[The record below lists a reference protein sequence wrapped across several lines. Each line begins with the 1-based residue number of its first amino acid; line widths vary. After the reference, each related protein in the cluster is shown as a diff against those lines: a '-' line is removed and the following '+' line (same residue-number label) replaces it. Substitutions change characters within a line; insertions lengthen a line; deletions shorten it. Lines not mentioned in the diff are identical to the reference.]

1 MTAPHV
7 TSEYT
12 HTPVTVEGK
21 TAVVIGG
28 TSGIGRGIARGFA
41 ADGADVVATSR
52 TGSKVEDAA
61 EELASL
67 GAETLEVTCDVTDR
81 ASIEALIDATED
93 AFGGID
99 ILVNSG
105 GAVARKGVLEVSDE
119 DWHDVLA
126 VQLDG
131 VYRAIQLFGRRMDG
145 GSIIN
150 IASLSAIMAIPDLA
164 AYSAAK
170 GGLDALTR
178 AAAKELAPE
187 IRVNAVRPGFIITP
201 QTGDAYGPGSHRR
214 TRIEE
219 RSHLGRMGTPDEI
232 AGAAIYLASDA
243 AGYTTGEVITVDGG
257 FTPSAF

>member
-1 MTAPHV
+1 MA
-7 TSEYT
+7 SEYT

-21 TAVVIGG
+21 TAVIIGG

-52 TGSKVEDAA
+52 SESKVADAA
-61 EELASL
+61 EELRSL
-67 GAETLEVTCDVTDR
+67 GAETVEITCDVTDR
-81 ASIEALIDATED
+81 ESIAALGEAVFD
-93 AFGGID
+93 AFGD
-99 ILVNSG
+99 VDVLVNSG
-105 GAVARKGVLEVSDE
+105 GAVAREGVLDVTDE
-119 DWHDVLA
+119 QWDDVFA

-131 VYRAIQLFGRRMDG
+131 VYRATQLFGRRMST
-145 GSIIN
+145 GSVIN
-150 IASLSAIMAIPDLA
+150 IASLSAIMGIPDLA

-178 AAAKELAPE
+178 ASAKELAPD
-187 IRVNAVRPGFIITP
+187 IRVNAIRPGFIITP

-214 TRIEE
+214 ERIEE
-219 RSHLGRMGTPDEI
+219 RAPMGRMGTPDEL

-243 AGYTTGEVITVDGG
+243 AGYTTGEIITVDGG

>member
-1 MTAPHV
+1 M
-7 TSEYT
+7 SDEYV

-52 TGSKVEDAA
+52 TASKVEDAA
-61 EELASL
+61 AELRSL
-67 GAETLEVTCDVTDR
+67 GAETVEVTCDVTDR
-81 ASIEALIDATED
+81 ASLDALIDATEEKFD
-93 AFGGID
+93 GVD
-99 ILVNSG
+99 VLVNSG
-105 GAVARKGVLEVSDE
+105 GAVAREGVLAVSDE

-131 VYRAIQLFGRRMDG
+131 VYRAIQQFGRRMDD

-150 IASLSAIMAIPDLA
+150 IASLSAIMAIPNLA

-178 AAAKELAPE
+178 AAAKELAPA
-187 IRVNAVRPGFIITP
+187 IRVNGVRPGFIMTP

-214 TRIEE
+214 KRVEE
-219 RSHLGRMGTPDEI
+219 RSHLGRMGTPEEI

-243 AGYTTGEVITVDGG
+243 AGYTTGEIITVDGG